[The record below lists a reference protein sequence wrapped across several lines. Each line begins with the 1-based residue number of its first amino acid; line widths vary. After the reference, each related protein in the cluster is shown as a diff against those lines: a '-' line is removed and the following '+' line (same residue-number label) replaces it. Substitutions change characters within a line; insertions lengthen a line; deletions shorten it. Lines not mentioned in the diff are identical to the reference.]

1 MSFLKVRQVTL
12 AGERK
17 TLINLSALAYI
28 QEITPEQDFG
38 WQVGLEPTRALI
50 FLHHKL
56 EPIISLDRPEDLI
69 RQIMANPADG
79 REIPPKLP
87 KKSK

>member
-1 MSFLKVRQVTL
+1 MSFLTIRQVTL

-28 QEITPEQDFG
+28 QEIIPDQDLG

-50 FLHHKL
+50 FLHHKP
-56 EPIISLDRPEDLI
+56 EPIISLDNPDDLV
-69 RQIMANPADG
+69 RQVSVNTADDKQ
-79 REIPPKLP
+79 IPPKPSKKP
-87 KKSK
+87 K

>member
-1 MSFLKVRQVTL
+1 MPFLKVRQVTL

-28 QEITPEQDFG
+28 QEIIPEQDFG
-38 WQVGLEPTRALI
+38 WQIGLEPTRALI

-56 EPIISLDRPEDLI
+56 EPIISLDRAEDLVK
-69 RQIMANPADG
+69 QITANGKETPSK
-79 REIPPKLP
+79 PSKKPK
-87 KKSK
+87 